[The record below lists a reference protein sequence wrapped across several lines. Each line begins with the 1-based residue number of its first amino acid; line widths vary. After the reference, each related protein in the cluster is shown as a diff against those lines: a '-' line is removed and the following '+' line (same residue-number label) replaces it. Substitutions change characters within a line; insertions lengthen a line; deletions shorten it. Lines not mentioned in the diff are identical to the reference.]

1 MSEIFA
7 SPLFGLA
14 LTIIAYIIAVN
25 IQKKTG
31 FVLCNPLLIS
41 VIICIGVLLIFDI
54 PYEDYNKGASIVNMM
69 LAPATACLAVSI
81 YTKIQILKE
90 NAVPIIVGCTVGS
103 LTAMSSILLM
113 CKMFAVDQA
122 ITVSLLPKSV
132 TTAIAVSISES
143 NGGIA
148 SVTVVAVFITG
159 LTGCIGAP
167 YFIKLFGIKN
177 PVEAGIAIGT
187 ASHALGTSKA
197 IEIGETEGAMSGLAI
212 CISGIVTV
220 IFSLFLL

>member
-1 MSEIFA
+1 M
-7 SPLFGLA
+7 
-14 LTIIAYIIAVN
+14 
-25 IQKKTG
+25 
-31 FVLCNPLLIS
+31 
-41 VIICIGVLLIFDI
+41 
-54 PYEDYNKGASIVNMM
+54 
-69 LAPATACLAVSI
+69 
-81 YTKIQILKE
+81 
-90 NAVPIIVGCTVGS
+90 
-103 LTAMSSILLM
+103 
-113 CKMFAVDQA
+113 DQA